1 MYQPLADRIRP
12 QSLDEVLGQS
22 HILGRDG
29 LLRRVIDSGKI
40 PNMVFYGPSGTGK
53 TTVANIIAQ
62 RSGRTLRRLNA
73 TTASLADIREVMDQV
88 GTLLAPNGVLLY
100 LDEIQYFNKK
110 QQQSLLEFIEN
121 GKITLIASTTENPYF
136 TIFNAILSRSTLFEF
151 KMLTAD
157 DLLPAVD
164 RGIALQAQELG
175 VEAVCEEGVRE
186 HLAASCGGDVRKAL
200 NAVELLMTA
209 SRIQDGVLTVTQEDA
224 KLVAQR
230 SAMRYDRDG
239 DDHFDIASALMK
251 SMRGSDPDGALHYL
265 ARLLEAGDML
275 TAIRRILCSA
285 SEDVGMAYPQA
296 ASIVKSCVDSALQ
309 LGLPEARLPLAQAVI
324 LLATA
329 PKSNSV
335 CMAID
340 AAMADVRAGRTG
352 DYPRHLQNVHAD
364 GAGFEREQGYLYPH
378 DYPGHWVAQQYLPD
392 AIKDHVY
399 YQYGPNKTEQA
410 AKAYWDKIKG
420 KLLGGRT
427 ICPWISRP
435 AIF

>member
-73 TTASLADIREVMDQV
+73 TTAPLADIREVMDQV

-420 KLLGGRT
+420 KL
-427 ICPWISRP
+427 
-435 AIF
+435 